1 MVEPAAALVQTLTQ
15 LLLLRGAQRIEEVGR
30 RGNDLGAFSTHCL
43 RLFLDDGQRTR
54 AVETFS
60 RDQRL
65 QFGTRVG
72 GAADQGLSL
81 RANPFADEHQLLLLG
96 SGQFQFPGHTIDDFL
111 LHLGLLF
118 AAQAH
123 AMASVS
129 ITACAQATQYDGSA
143 ENADETAFDPGFHI
157 DSFKNGLNTKPWCA
171 AWALASFQRGFAVFR
186 FVSLRLAPARSRP
199 VASMRELAR
208 TTASPTGTHPECTM
222 PHHPALTDASR
233 RILTVAAI
241 ALPFVW
247 TTARAQTGV
256 RPTPAQTE
264 GPFYPLSLPRDS
276 DPDLLHNG
284 DQAYGKGQPGWVQ
297 GTVTDTRGQPLA
309 GALVEIWQCDAGGH
323 YHHPGDGARADPAFQ
338 GFGKQSLG
346 PDGRYRFRT
355 IRPVAYSG
363 RTPHIHV
370 KVRLGS
376 RELLTTQLYVRD
388 DPHNSRDFLWRQLRD
403 PRDRDALT
411 IPFEST
417 SDGFR
422 AEFGI
427 VVAT

>member
-1 MVEPAAALVQTLTQ
+1 
-15 LLLLRGAQRIEEVGR
+15 
-30 RGNDLGAFSTHCL
+30 
-43 RLFLDDGQRTR
+43 
-54 AVETFS
+54 
-60 RDQRL
+60 
-65 QFGTRVG
+65 
-72 GAADQGLSL
+72 
-81 RANPFADEHQLLLLG
+81 
-96 SGQFQFPGHTIDDFL
+96 
-111 LHLGLLF
+111 
-118 AAQAH
+118 
-123 AMASVS
+123 
-129 ITACAQATQYDGSA
+129 
-143 ENADETAFDPGFHI
+143 
-157 DSFKNGLNTKPWCA
+157 
-171 AWALASFQRGFAVFR
+171 
-186 FVSLRLAPARSRP
+186 
-199 VASMRELAR
+199 
-208 TTASPTGTHPECTM
+208 M

-264 GPFYPLSLPRDS
+264 GPFYPLNLPHDS

-284 DQAYGKGQPGWVQ
+284 DQAYGKGQAGWVQ